1 MQTRLTTLETKWDT
15 VIPTLATREDLLAL
29 EGRLRDD
36 MRHGFVDL
44 QRWLISA
51 MQRWLLIVLAVVAT
65 LSGGAGVMLSKRTSL
80 PASLAAAVPLDP
92 AVPALS
98 SSLADLGL
106 ADLGLGSAAL
116 AVPPEPTAQA
126 ADAAPASGGDQPG

>member
-44 QRWLISA
+44 QRWLMSA

-65 LSGGAGVMLSKRTSL
+65 LGGGAGVMLSKRSSL
-80 PASLAAAVPLDP
+80 PVSHAAAVPLAP
-92 AVPALS
+92 PGPVAVLQ
-98 SSLADLGL
+98 
-106 ADLGLGSAAL
+106 
-116 AVPPEPTAQA
+116 PP
-126 ADAAPASGGDQPG
+126 